1 MPHAYTCKPAFF
13 IYSELWWV
21 LLHQCFLVKTLDGLV
36 ADTSSCTCEFL
47 CLNLA
52 LVFCVFIIHDNWAT
66 ELFNEFFSSIVSRL
80 CFCVMFYT
88 LLTSDFQR
96 NIAVC
101 HVKRHQIA
109 RATIN
114 GSWPIMRCVT
124 KVGVVLRSQW
134 ALSHL
139 LLHHTF
145 CLICLCVHD
154 CC

>member
-1 MPHAYTCKPAFF
+1 M
-13 IYSELWWV
+13 
-21 LLHQCFLVKTLDGLV
+21 HQYFLVKTLDGLV
-36 ADTSSCTCEFL
+36 ADTLSCTREFL

-52 LVFCVFIIHDNWAT
+52 LVFCVCLLSTII
-66 ELFNEFFSSIVSRL
+66 ELLSCSTNFFLSIVSRL

-88 LLTSDFQR
+88 MLSSDFQR

-109 RATIN
+109 RAIIN
-114 GSWPIMRCVT
+114 GGWPIMRCVT

-139 LLHHTF
+139 LLYHTF